1 MKIDGINI
9 IKICAVIIAIC
20 VLGSFVM
27 SAYYNVKYTITGHD
41 ERKSVCDSEG
51 LVYLK
56 TAQRSNEI
64 ISCCEIQ
71 EKTLVDCWEFLK

>member
-1 MKIDGINI
+1 MENKKQNI

-27 SAYYNVKYTITGHD
+27 SAYYNMKYTIRNHD
-41 ERKSVCDSEG
+41 ERKAVCDGKS

-56 TAQRSNEI
+56 SLQTSNEI
-64 ISCCEIQ
+64 IDCCAIEDG
-71 EKTLVDCWEFLK
+71 TLINCWEFLK